1 MKILSVGIVFLISS
15 LIIGSSGLARDY
27 YLAKNYRE
35 ANMIFFDQVQED
47 PNNFSYNYNLASS
60 FYRLDKL
67 VEAKAYYLKAL
78 KIKPNDKDTKAN
90 LKLINQTFVDKE
102 WMFKDHWPHILGISF
117 PTINALSLFIL
128 ALILISFYFLFSIKS
143 FRKFRRHGVII
154 LIIWGSFLVMSLL
167 IQFNLN
173 HYGILNAKK
182 IEVYSGPSKTQTSL
196 FYVHEGAEFKIMRS
210 AEQWTKVQFSNGLKG
225 WIEGIYIIS
234 I

>member
-1 MKILSVGIVFLISS
+1 
-15 LIIGSSGLARDY
+15 
-27 YLAKNYRE
+27 
-35 ANMIFFDQVQED
+35 MIYFNQVQED
-47 PNNFSYNYNLASS
+47 PTNFSHNYNLASS

-78 KIKPNDKDTKAN
+78 KIKPADKDTKAN

-117 PTINALSLFIL
+117 PTINTLSLFIL
-128 ALILISFYFLFSIKS
+128 AAIGIGFYFLLTIKT
-143 FRKFRRHGVII
+143 FRKFRRHGVIV
-154 LIIWGSFLVMSLL
+154 LIIWCSFLAMSLIVQL
-167 IQFNLN
+167 NLN
-173 HYGILNAKK
+173 HYGLVNAKK

-210 AEQWTKVQFSNGLKG
+210 AKQWTQVQFSNGLKG